1 MAMDRTEALAEALSM
16 ATERTTEGA
25 HSRMDLHEAVCG
37 ERYRN
42 INQALNEVKAM
53 LLAQGSDMHERLNTI
68 SNRMWAVVLGT
79 LGGSVVG
86 LGVLAFFLITKG
98 K

>member
-1 MAMDRTEALAEALSM
+1 MSA
-16 ATERTTEGA
+16 ERTTEGA
-25 HSRMDLHEAVCG
+25 HARMDLHEAVCG
-37 ERYRN
+37 ERYKN
-42 INQALNEVKAM
+42 INQSLNEVKAM

-79 LGGSVVG
+79 LGGAVVG
-86 LGVLAFFLITKG
+86 LGGLAFFLLTKG

>member
-1 MAMDRTEALAEALSM
+1 M
-16 ATERTTEGA
+16 ATERSLEGA

-37 ERYRN
+37 ERYKN
-42 INQALNEVKAM
+42 INQSLNEVKAM

-68 SNRMWAVVLGT
+68 SNRMWAVVFGT

-86 LGVLAFFLITKG
+86 LGGMAFYLLTKG
-98 K
+98 NR